1 MTEPAFVRDTRAAY
15 DAIAGEFAEW
25 IRDELAVKP
34 LDRAV
39 LAAFAELA
47 DGPVADVGC
56 GSGRITAHLRGLGV
70 DAFGI
75 DLSPEMVAV
84 ARRTH
89 PGVRFEVGSMT
100 ALDLPDGSLG
110 GLVAW
115 YSIIH
120 VPPRTLPAV
129 LAGFRRVL
137 APGGWLQL
145 AFDVGDEPVHRD
157 EIGGHRVSLDFHQ
170 RRVDEVAALLT
181 GAGFEVRARLERAPD
196 EAGPFPETTPQAFVL
211 ARRPAQAS

>member
-115 YSIIH
+115 Y
-120 VPPRTLPAV
+120 
-129 LAGFRRVL
+129 
-137 APGGWLQL
+137 L

>member
-1 MTEPAFVRDTRAAY
+1 MSEPRYLNETRAAY

-56 GSGRITAHLRGLGV
+56 GSGRIAAHLRGLGV

-120 VPPRTLPAV
+120 VPPGTLPAV

-145 AFDVGDEPVHRD
+145 AFDVGDKPVHRD
-157 EIGGHRVSLDFHQ
+157 EIGGHPVSLDFHQ
-170 RRVDEVAALLT
+170 RPVDEVAALLT
-181 GAGFEVRARLERAPD
+181 AAGFEVRARLERAPD
-196 EAGPFPETTPQAFVL
+196 EAGPFPETAPQAFVL
-211 ARRPAQAS
+211 ARRHAQAS

>member
-1 MTEPAFVRDTRAAY
+1 MTEPGYLGDTRAAY
-15 DAIAGEFAEW
+15 DVIAGEFAEW
-25 IRDELAVKP
+25 IRDELATKP

-47 DGPVADVGC
+47 AGPVADVGC
-56 GSGRITAHLRGLGV
+56 GSGRITAHLRSLGV

-75 DLSPEMVAV
+75 DLSPEMIAV

-100 ALDLPDGSLG
+100 ALDLPAGSLG

-115 YSIIH
+115 YSVIH
-120 VPPRTLPAV
+120 VPPADLPAV

-157 EIGGHRVSLDFHQ
+157 EVGGHRVSLDFHP
-170 RRVDEVAALLT
+170 RRVDRVAALLT
-181 GAGFEVRARLERAPD
+181 EAGFEVRARLERAPD
-196 EAGPFPETTPQAFVL
+196 DAGPFPETAPQAFVL
-211 ARRPAQAS
+211 ARRPQAS

>member
-1 MTEPAFVRDTRAAY
+1 M
-15 DAIAGEFAEW
+15 
-25 IRDELAVKP
+25 
-34 LDRAV
+34 

-47 DGPVADVGC
+47 RGPVADVGC
-56 GSGRITAHLRGLGV
+56 GSGRITAHLRDLGV
-70 DAFGI
+70 DAFGV

-89 PGVRFEVGSMT
+89 PGIRFEVGSMT
-100 ALDLPDGSLG
+100 ALDLPEGSLG

-120 VPPRTLPAV
+120 VPPADLPAV

-145 AFDVGDEPVHRD
+145 AFDIGDERLHRD

-170 RRVDEVAALLT
+170 CRVDGVAALLT
-181 GAGFEVRARLERAPD
+181 EAGFEVRARLERRPD
-196 EAGPFPETTPQAFVL
+196 EEGPFPETTPQAFVL
-211 ARRPAQAS
+211 ARRPQAS

>member
-1 MTEPAFVRDTRAAY
+1 MTEPGYLGDTRAAY
-15 DAIAGEFAEW
+15 DVIAGEFAEW
-25 IRDELAVKP
+25 IRDELATKP

-47 DGPVADVGC
+47 AGPVADVGC
-56 GSGRITAHLRGLGV
+56 GSGRITAHLRSLGV

-75 DLSPEMVAV
+75 DLSPEMIAV

-100 ALDLPDGSLG
+100 ALDLPAGSLG

-115 YSIIH
+115 YSVIH
-120 VPPRTLPAV
+120 VPPADLPAV

-157 EIGGHRVSLDFHQ
+157 EVGGHRVSLDFHP
-170 RRVDEVAALLT
+170 RRVDRVAALLT
-181 GAGFEVRARLERAPD
+181 EAGFKVRARLERAPD
-196 EAGPFPETTPQAFVL
+196 DAGPFPETAPQAFVL
-211 ARRPAQAS
+211 ARRPQAS